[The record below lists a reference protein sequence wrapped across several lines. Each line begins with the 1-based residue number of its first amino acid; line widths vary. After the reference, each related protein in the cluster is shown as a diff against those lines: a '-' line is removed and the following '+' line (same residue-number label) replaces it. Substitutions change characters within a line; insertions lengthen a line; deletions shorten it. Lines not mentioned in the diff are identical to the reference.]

1 MSETKMIY
9 LQMLQAN
16 VRRYGWQSF
25 SLKVLT
31 ILIVTVFITI
41 GLFTPAELSL
51 ASGASLRLAFG
62 VVLCIFLWLGDGHNS
77 ALMESYGDLYRQAI
91 HPGSETYQMT
101 VEGADNPNVK
111 ALWRPLVVGF
121 YAPMMGILIMLSMLL
136 K

>member
-1 MSETKMIY
+1 MIY
-9 LQMLQAN
+9 LQMLQSN
-16 VRRYGWQSF
+16 IRRYGWQSF
-25 SLKVLT
+25 ILKVLT

-41 GLFTPAELSL
+41 GLFSPAGLSL

-77 ALMESYGDLYRQAI
+77 ALMESYGVLYQKATQA
-91 HPGSETYQMT
+91 GGDTFQMT
-101 VEGADNPNVK
+101 VEGAEGANVK

-121 YAPMMGILIMLSMLL
+121 YIPMMSILVILSFLL